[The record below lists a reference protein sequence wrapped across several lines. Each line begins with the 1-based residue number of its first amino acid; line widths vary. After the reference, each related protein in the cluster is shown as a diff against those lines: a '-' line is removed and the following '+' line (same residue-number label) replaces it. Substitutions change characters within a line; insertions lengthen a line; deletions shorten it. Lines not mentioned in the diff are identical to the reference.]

1 MPRDIRM
8 RVLIDGYNLLHA
20 ARGSHWGDSDL
31 SRYRLCRLLGAWA
44 EQRGHLIRIV
54 FDGEAI
60 SRDLAVQLSG
70 PRVEVVHSGAR
81 IADELLAEMLQADSG
96 ARDVWVV
103 SSDHAVQRSAKQRDA
118 QYIDA
123 EAFAARLN
131 RELSETRRSSSVAS
145 GEKPAK
151 IDEGERQAWLAEFGF
166 ESGERSEPFDHP

>member
-1 MPRDIRM
+1 M

-31 SRYRLCRLLGAWA
+31 SRFRLCRLLGAWA

-60 SRDLAVQLSG
+60 SRDLADQLGG

-81 IADELLAEMLQADSG
+81 IADELLAEMLRSDSG
-96 ARDVWVV
+96 ARDTWVV
-103 SSDHAVQRSAKQRDA
+103 SSDHAVQRSARQRNA
-118 QYIDA
+118 RCIDA
-123 EAFAARLN
+123 EAFAAKLN
-131 RELSETRRSSSVAS
+131 RELNEPRRSSSATS
-145 GEKPAK
+145 GEKPDS
-151 IDEGERQAWLAEFGF
+151 IEEGERKAWLAEFGI